1 MLAGELVAAVPL
13 AQIAAFALPL
23 ARIDIRLH
31 RLPNVFTLPTI
42 LSSQLALAAAS
53 ALDGSWLNYFW
64 SLASLAPVV
73 ALGILAALSGAFGMG
88 DVKLLASSVPVLAW
102 FDPFLALLSLATAFV
117 AAAAV
122 STTLAIAGRIS
133 WQSRV
138 ALGPYLLAGYAC
150 SAALAVVVLI

>member
-23 ARIDIRLH
+23 ARLDIRLH
-31 RLPNVFTLPTI
+31 RLPNVFTIPAI
-42 LSSQLALAAAS
+42 LSSQLALLTAS
-53 ALDGSWLNYFW
+53 ALDSGWLSYVW
-64 SLASLAPVV
+64 SLVSAAAV
-73 ALGILAALSGAFGMG
+73 ATLGILAARSGAFGMG

-122 STTLAIAGRIS
+122 SATLAVAGRIS
-133 WQSRV
+133 WQSRI
-138 ALGPYLLAGYAC
+138 ALGPYLLAGFTC
-150 SAALAVVVLI
+150 SAALAVMGLM